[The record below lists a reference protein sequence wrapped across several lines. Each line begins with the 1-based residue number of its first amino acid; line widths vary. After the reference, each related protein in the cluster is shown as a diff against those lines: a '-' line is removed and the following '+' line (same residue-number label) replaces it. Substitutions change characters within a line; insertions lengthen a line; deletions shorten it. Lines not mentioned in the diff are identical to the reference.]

1 MNLNLR
7 LQRLPFLGHR
17 MWVCAVAAFP
27 RGLKGTDDHC
37 SFDCH
42 CEKFA
47 NAPRTLRDCRI
58 SQQFE

>member
-1 MNLNLR
+1 MAMNLNLR
-7 LQRLPFLGHR
+7 LERLPFLGHR

-42 CEKFA
+42 VGS
-47 NAPRTLRDCRI
+47 PRKVASRRRSLFITD
-58 SQQFE
+58 